1 MALNIHHILK
11 LLNNIACLSLSTLKN
26 LMLSHSPWLQGEIKA
41 PSGDRNT
48 KYIYLC
54 IIIIITDVITS
65 SDMVTV
71 GKENL

>member
-1 MALNIHHILK
+1 MYVEKSHVIPQ
-11 LLNNIACLSLSTLKN
+11 SLT
-26 LMLSHSPWLQGEIKA
+26 PRRIKA
-41 PSGDRNT
+41 PSGDRNI